1 MKQSWLL
8 KASNMLDV
16 EMEILSVSSFSQ
28 KKYDWDYVWVSTLTF
43 TNCHHGAKCLIWW
56 VWKDMTMTET
66 GRNWL
71 ALNKFIANGNKKH
84 TNFTSYFVIL
94 VVVCV
99 TDFHI
104 FIYLF
109 LCVSAFLSFLFFFLF
124 QLTSVFAFFT
134 FLLFSFASVMVSICL
149 VVPPF

>member
-1 MKQSWLL
+1 ML

-28 KKYDWDYVWVSTLTF
+28 KKYDWDYIWVSTLTF

-71 ALNKFIANGNKKH
+71 ALNKFIANGNTKH

-104 FIYLF
+104 FIYLSVF
-109 LCVSAFLSFLFFFLF
+109 LPFFLFFFLPF
-124 QLTSVFAFFT
+124 SIDFCFCLFT

-149 VVPPF
+149 VVPPS